1 MGTVVGFLQ
10 DYKDNNI
17 FCTNLP
23 DKITEEYTVE
33 ACLKES
39 QWKQVYIIVRKSDG
53 LKCVLKCLSPESKEN
68 PEEEYQLQ
76 SKLMHEGLV
85 PVIEV
90 VRNESCTYLIRE
102 YIEGDT
108 ITDLVEMTKQGK
120 LSDTIILNIIKQLC
134 QVLNYLHS
142 QKPPIIHRD
151 IKPDNIIIMKDGR
164 LKLID
169 FGISRR
175 FNDEQNK
182 DTVIMGSQYLA
193 PPEQYGF
200 LQTDA
205 RSDIYSLGILMFYMT
220 TGSLDI
226 KEMNEFIISKH
237 LKRSILKCTRFS
249 PKDRYSSV
257 KQIATE
263 LLLVNTLV
271 QHRKSLKILAV
282 ILILCA
288 FIGSNL
294 FTIQYY
300 KSTHRNTGHNDDT
313 LTQENIPPSFETSQ
327 EQSRVP
333 SDITAAADGITA
345 KDVSNLSDTANIAD
359 NADTEDISNITD
371 TSGGFV
377 SQTITDSE
385 DSLEYHFTS
394 PLIEEAVRYE
404 LKKEDHEIITLADLK
419 QIKKLTICGK
429 QIFDDWYEISP
440 LGDRQFVFDT
450 KYHADPL
457 YNVKGDISSVE
468 DLSLMVN
475 LTSLALYNQQIED
488 LSPLKDLVSLE
499 RLGIAS
505 NYIEDLSP
513 LEGLKNLK
521 KLSVSDN
528 VINNQQLQSI
538 KELTSLELLDI
549 GATDITSIYDI
560 RDMKLHSLSVFD
572 NFMGD
577 FEGLENMQDL
587 EELITSGLE
596 TRITE
601 EALQRIAT
609 LTKLRMLNISGGE
622 GFDLSLLSNMKL
634 LEDVVLSGI
643 QSIDVSELNNP
654 RLTALRV
661 DYIKELKLSG
671 IEKFPRL
678 SYVSVSFS
686 VCEDFTPLMKITRLN
701 ELQID
706 RTQEEQLYAQIGH
719 GTYRLDI
726 QDHGY

>member
-1 MGTVVGFLQ
+1 MGTVVEFLK
-10 DYKDNNI
+10 DYKENNI
-17 FCTNLP
+17 SFTSLP
-23 DKITEEYTVE
+23 DKITNKYTME

-53 LKCVLKCLSPESKEN
+53 LKCILKCISSESQEN
-68 PEEEYQLQ
+68 PVEEYQLQ
-76 SKLMHEGLV
+76 KNLLHEGLV
-85 PVIEV
+85 PVLEV
-90 VRNESCTYLIRE
+90 VKSESNTYLIRE
-102 YIEGDT
+102 YIDGNT

-120 LSDTIILNIIKQLC
+120 LSDAIILNIIKQLC
-134 QVLNYLHS
+134 QVLDYLHS

-205 RSDIYSLGILMFYMT
+205 RSDIYSLGILMFYMS
-220 TGSLDI
+220 TGCLDI
-226 KEMNEFIISKH
+226 KEVNEFIISKH

-249 PKDRYSSV
+249 PKERYSSV
-257 KQIATE
+257 KQIVTE
-263 LLLVNTLV
+263 LVLVNALV
-271 QHRKSLKILAV
+271 KHRKHLKILAV
-282 ILILCA
+282 IFLVCA

-300 KSTHRNTGHNDDT
+300 KSNNLNSTSSEPN
-313 LTQENIPPSFETSQ
+313 QKQSNIPSGITATGAG
-327 EQSRVP
+327 
-333 SDITAAADGITA
+333 ITAAD
-345 KDVSNLSDTANIAD
+345 DVILSDTTNIVD
-359 NADTEDISNITD
+359 NVD
-371 TSGGFV
+371 TS
-377 SQTITDSE
+377 QAIADSE
-385 DSLEYHFTS
+385 DSLEYHFSS

-404 LKKEDHEIITLADLK
+404 LKKEDYEIITLSDLK

-457 YNVKGDISSVE
+457 YSAKGDINSLE
-468 DLSLMVN
+468 DISHMVN
-475 LTSLALYNQQIED
+475 LASLALYNQQIED
-488 LSPLKDLVSLE
+488 LSPLKDLVFLE

-505 NYIEDLSP
+505 NFIEDLSP

-528 VINNQQLQSI
+528 VIDNQQLQVI
-538 KELTSLELLDI
+538 KKLTSLELLDI
-549 GATDITSIYDI
+549 GATDITSIYEI
-560 RDMKLHSLSVFD
+560 KDMKLQSLSVIQ
-572 NFMGD
+572 NYMGD
-577 FEGLENMQDL
+577 FVGLETMHNL

-596 TRITE
+596 IRITE
-601 EALQRIAT
+601 EGLQRISS
-609 LTKLRMLNISGGE
+609 LTNLRKLHISGGE

-634 LEDVVLSGI
+634 LEDAVLSGI
-643 QSIDVSELNNP
+643 RSIDVSELDNP
-654 RLTALRV
+654 SLTNLRV
-661 DYIKELKLSG
+661 DYVKELKLDG
-671 IEKFPRL
+671 IENLPRL
-678 SYVSVSFS
+678 SYISVSFS
-686 VCEDFTPLMKITRLN
+686 VCEDFTPLTRITRLN

-706 RTQEEQLYAQIGH
+706 RTQEEQLYEQIGH
-719 GTYRLDI
+719 GTYHLDI